1 MTYTSKQQ
9 IDISSRIQIEELL
22 DIVFPKYWEQHLW
35 LSTFNEDFGHTP
47 FWMLDNEKYEEL
59 YNFLKS
65 KI

>member
-1 MTYTSKQQ
+1 MTYSSKEQ
-9 IDISSRIQIEELL
+9 IDIISRIQVEEML
-22 DIVFPKYWEQHLW
+22 DIVFPRYRDQHEW

-59 YNFLKS
+59 FNFLKG